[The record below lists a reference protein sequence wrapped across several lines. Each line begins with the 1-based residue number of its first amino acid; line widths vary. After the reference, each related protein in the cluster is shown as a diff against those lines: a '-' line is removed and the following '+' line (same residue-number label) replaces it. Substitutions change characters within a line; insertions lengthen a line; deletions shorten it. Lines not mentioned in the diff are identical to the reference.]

1 MRTSSLCRLA
11 AVWASGLLLAVPSH
25 ALYKVVGPDGRVT
38 YTDRA
43 PPVELGQVQPLG
55 RDGAPSATAETTA
68 ANALPLELRQVVTRF
83 PVTLYTAP
91 DCAPCDTGRRLL
103 QARGIPYAE
112 KRVINEDDAE
122 AMNRLTGGRSVP
134 TLTIGSQALRGLSD
148 TDWHAYLDVAGYPK
162 DSKLPRGY
170 QPPAATP
177 LVAREAEPKPA
188 APAAPR
194 SAPAEATAAAP
205 SLPPP
210 PAPSGIRF

>member
-1 MRTSSLCRLA
+1 MRNPSFCRLA
-11 AVWASGLLLAVPSH
+11 IVCASGLLMALPSH

-43 PPVELGQVQPLG
+43 PPVELGKIQPIG
-55 RDGAPSATAETTA
+55 RDGSPVAPETAA
-68 ANALPLELRQVVTRF
+68 ANALPLELRQVVARF
-83 PVTLYTAP
+83 PVTIYTSS

-103 QARGIPYAE
+103 QARGIPYVE
-112 KRVINEDDAE
+112 KRVANEDDAE

-148 TDWHAYLDVAGYPK
+148 TDWHSYLDVAGYPK

-188 APAAPR
+188 APAPARP
-194 SAPAEATAAAP
+194 APAEATAAAP
-205 SLPPP
+205 ATP
-210 PAPSGIRF
+210 PAAPTGIRF